1 MNSKT
6 VVGYVAVAII
16 VGIVVSGGFVAYYS
30 GQISSYKNEY
40 TQAINSEAEY
50 KSLADYLVQ
59 HMNVTYSQGINLT
72 QALATPRIGIVTA
85 MAMEQAPILAAMNS
99 QGEINISGYEF
110 FIGTIGSTPV
120 VSVRSGEKEYAATTA
135 TTIMDTYF
143 NIKAALLS
151 GTAGARDP
159 NITVGDVVVS
169 AFVVDKSSIHYHRGT
184 SNSTYS
190 ETPYTG
196 VEIVNMSPILNAKF
210 GGFGEAQVVP
220 SNASV
225 YGYGYGTDTSY
236 TYVEDLPSSLG
247 LLNLAEQ
254 YTLPSTPLS
263 YVTGGNQNATVSS
276 YVLAG
281 VIGSANQW
289 TEPLPWM
296 SQQNALYESDAGEN
310 EGMGF
315 AYVNTH
321 FGIPWLVIRGISD
334 SPWYPNTYEGVYAAD
349 AAANVTLYV
358 VEHFSPTL
366 PNLYTTSSFS
376 DLSPMSNAYAH
387 GYIVAS
393 RVYYSGIQP
402 VAIQY
407 TAQNGS
413 TMQYT
418 VGSSWNY
425 EYSYNYTPS
434 TLASYAA
441 LLNS

>member
-6 VVGYVAVAII
+6 VIGYVVVAII
-16 VGIVVSGGFVAYYS
+16 VGIVVSGGFIFYYS

-40 TQAINSEAEY
+40 TQAVNSEAEY
-50 KSLADYLVQ
+50 KTLANYLVQ

-72 QALATPRIGIVTA
+72 NVLATPRIGIVTA
-85 MAMEQAPILAAMNS
+85 MAMEQAPILASMS
-99 QGEINISGYEF
+99 PQGEINISGYEF
-110 FIGTIGSTPV
+110 FIGTIAGKPV
-120 VSVRSGEKEYAATTA
+120 VSVRSGEKEYAVTTA
-135 TTIMDTYF
+135 TTLMDTYF

-159 NITVGDVVVS
+159 NVTVGDVVVS

-196 VEIVNMSPILNAKF
+196 VEIVNMSPILNSKF

-225 YGYGYGTDTSY
+225 YGYGYGVDTSY

-247 LLNLAEQ
+247 LLTLAEQ
-254 YTLPSTPLS
+254 YALPPTPLS
-263 YVTGGNQNATVSS
+263 YVTGGNMSGTISS
-276 YVLAG
+276 YVISG

-289 TEPLPWM
+289 TEPLTWM

-334 SPWYPNTYEGVYAAD
+334 SPWYPSTYEGVYAAD
-349 AAANVTLYV
+349 AAANVTIYV
-358 VEHFSPTL
+358 IEHFSTTL
-366 PNLYTTSSFS
+366 PNLYTTTSFS
-376 DLSPMSNAYAH
+376 ELSPMSNAYAH
-387 GYIVAS
+387 GYIVANK
-393 RVYYSGIQP
+393 VYYNGLQP
-402 VAIQY
+402 VMIQY
-407 TAQNGS
+407 TSQNGS
-413 TMQYT
+413 TMQYI
-418 VGSSWNY
+418 VGSSWNN
-425 EYSYNYTPS
+425 EYSYNYTPVFS
-434 TLASYAA
+434 SSY
-441 LLNS
+441 